1 MHQFINI
8 VFAYIVGLPTFQT
21 AEAEYKLTAFLTENG
36 LKPIYETLFYQL
48 IATLHDSIKHHHSAD
63 YIEKQLQGFE
73 LTAEHS
79 AVIKKSYGHNVQ
91 VITQL
96 FNENI
101 FKISRLLDIEWRF
114 GVTTS
119 NSQLAQVGTCWLQLK
134 IKRTKE
140 SGAENAQ
147 KSENGEK
154 DGNDNVKMNT
164 VQYDIVEMSL
174 QQFYAFLTMLQQAAG
189 QIAQWEQ

>member
-21 AEAEYKLTAFLTENG
+21 AEAEYKLAAFIADNG
-36 LKPIYETLFYQL
+36 LKPAYETMFYQL
-48 IATLHDSIKHHHSAD
+48 ITTLHESIKHQHSPE
-63 YIEKQLQGFE
+63 YVEKALQGYS
-73 LTAEHS
+73 LLAEHS

-119 NSQLAQVGTCWLQLK
+119 NSQLSQVGTCWLQLK

-140 SGAENAQ
+140 GGAVVKA
-147 KSENGEK
+147 GEEEDK
-154 DGNDNVKMNT
+154 EGTAV
-164 VQYDIVEMSL
+164 VAAGVEFDIIEMSL

-189 QIAQWEQ
+189 QIAQ